1 MRLARLVDLARVGVE
16 DVVAR
21 AHRVYIRWDIIT
33 NVDVPTTLRHARR
46 RAGLSQAALAER
58 TGTSQA
64 TISAYE
70 SGRKQPS
77 VDTLSRLLAAM
88 DQRLTVEPG
97 RVTEPSREQLRRASR
112 ALADVL
118 ALAEAL
124 PVRHERA
131 LRYPRLGT

>member
-1 MRLARLVDLARVGVE
+1 
-16 DVVAR
+16 
-21 AHRVYIRWDIIT
+21 
-33 NVDVPTTLRHARR
+33 VDVPTTLRDARR
-46 RAGLSQAALAER
+46 RAGLSQAALAAR

-88 DQRLTVEPG
+88 DQRLTVAAG
-97 RVTEPSREQLRRASR
+97 NAAREPSREQLRSR
-112 ALADVL
+112 GRVLADVL

-124 PVRHERA
+124 PARHRRA